1 MTPSQACI
9 DLVKEFEG
17 CRLTAYR
24 DVAGVLTIG
33 WGHVDAHIFEGMIW
47 TQAQADNDL
56 DDDIGCAGD
65 YVEEFVKVPLKQ
77 GQFDALTDFVFNLGA
92 ERLAQSTLLSILNAG
107 NYAAI
112 PGQLFHLDAEGN
124 PHGWIY
130 AGGVVQ
136 PGLIRRRQ
144 AEVKLW
150 NS

>member
-17 CRLTAYR
+17 CRLTAYQ
-24 DVAGVLTIG
+24 DVAGVWTIG
-33 WGHVDAHIFEGMIW
+33 WGHTGLGVKAGLTWEQG
-47 TQAQADNDL
+47 QADGDL

-65 YVEEFVKVPLKQ
+65 YVEEFVEVPLKQ

-144 AEVKLW
+144 AEIALW